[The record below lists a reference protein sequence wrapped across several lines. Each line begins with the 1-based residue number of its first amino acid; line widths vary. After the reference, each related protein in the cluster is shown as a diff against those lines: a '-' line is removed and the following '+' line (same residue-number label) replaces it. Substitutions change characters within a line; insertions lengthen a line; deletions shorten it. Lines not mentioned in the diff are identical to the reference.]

1 MGMQFL
7 QNLDYG
13 LLVRCGLGLSQFYIS
28 SEGNWATLEKAIDQL
43 EKILVYLPDHR

>member
-7 QNLDYG
+7 QNLAYG

-28 SEGNWATLEKAIDQL
+28 SEGNWVALEKTIDQL
-43 EKILVYLPDHR
+43 EKILVYLSDHR